1 MIYEKIIPDERL
13 SSVVKC
19 YYRWEQEFDETSAK
33 IQSPPSGYEAMVFN
47 YGEPYIIHIIKQPGI
62 LSPQA
67 FYSGQNTV
75 NYEMH
80 LQGNIRVFGVVLQPA
95 AFACL
100 FRVSVKGT
108 ADRRIPL
115 VQLLGKEAEI
125 LHQKLSEA
133 QNSDERVRIMNEL
146 LGQKLWLAQLHVDPV
161 DKAARLIMEHKG
173 NLSVQELAEHICCS
187 RRTLERKTGVT
198 PKMMARICRFAHMSY
213 LLMYQKAN
221 WQELVFQGG
230 YTDQSHFIKDFQ
242 YFNRQK
248 PSAYLQHHRELIKY
262 LK

>member
-1 MIYEKIIPDERL
+1 MIYEKIIPDARL

-19 YYRWEQEFDETSAK
+19 YYRWEQEFGETSAK

-47 YGEPYIIHIIKQPGI
+47 YGEPYIIHTIIKSDI

-67 FYSGQNTV
+67 FYSGQNTA

-108 ADRRIPL
+108 ADRRVPL
-115 VQLLGKEAEI
+115 DQLLGKEAEI
-125 LHQKLSEA
+125 LRLKLSEA
-133 QNSDERVRIMNEL
+133 QNSNERAHIMNEL
-146 LGQKLWLAQLHVDPV
+146 LCQKLWLTQLHADPV

-173 NLSVQELAEHICCS
+173 NLSVQDLAERICCS
-187 RRTLERKTGVT
+187 RCTLERKFIEKTGVT
-198 PKMMARICRFAHMSY
+198 PKMMAQICRFSYMSY
-213 LLMYQKAN
+213 LLIYRKAD
-221 WQELVFQGG
+221 WQELF
-230 YTDQSHFIKDFQ
+230 F
-242 YFNRQK
+242 
-248 PSAYLQHHRELIKY
+248 
-262 LK
+262 